1 MDDVVGKM
9 GNGVGNVLAL
19 AFGKFGRKLD
29 DVVVLEGVGGEMLEQ
44 GGG

>member
-1 MDDVVGKM
+1 M

-19 AFGKFGRKLD
+19 AFGKLGRKFD
-29 DVVVLEGVGGEMLEQ
+29 DVVVLEGVGGKVLEQ